1 MKKFLL
7 IFAAATTPL
16 LATTPPIESTDTESP
31 PPPALS
37 SPVYAAPDAPFRDR
51 TEKSEVSNT
60 KKAAFAVVGTIA
72 AITIGLLVS
81 GSNTGKHIKST
92 ELLDKKAS

>member
-7 IFAAATTPL
+7 ILAAATTPL
-16 LATTPPIESTDTESP
+16 LATTPPIESADTETP
-31 PPPALS
+31 PDLS
-37 SPVYAAPDAPFRDR
+37 SPTYAAPDAPFRDR
-51 TEKSEVSNT
+51 AEKPELSNT

-92 ELLDKKAS
+92 ELRDKPAT

>member
-7 IFAAATTPL
+7 ILAAATTPL
-16 LATTPPIESTDTESP
+16 LATTPPVENPDTEAP
-31 PPPALS
+31 PNLS

-51 TEKSEVSNT
+51 TEKPGVSNA
-60 KKAAFAVVGTIA
+60 KKAAFAVIGTIA

-81 GSNTGKHIKST
+81 GSDTGKHMKSS
-92 ELLDKKAS
+92 ELRDKPAS

>member
-7 IFAAATTPL
+7 ILSAATTPL
-16 LATTPPIESTDTESP
+16 LAATPPIESTGTP
-31 PPPALS
+31 PNLS

-51 TEKSEVSNT
+51 TEKSGISNP
-60 KKAAFAVVGTIA
+60 KKAAIAAIGTIA

-81 GSNTGKHIKST
+81 GSDTGQHIKPT
-92 ELLDKKAS
+92 KLRDKKDS